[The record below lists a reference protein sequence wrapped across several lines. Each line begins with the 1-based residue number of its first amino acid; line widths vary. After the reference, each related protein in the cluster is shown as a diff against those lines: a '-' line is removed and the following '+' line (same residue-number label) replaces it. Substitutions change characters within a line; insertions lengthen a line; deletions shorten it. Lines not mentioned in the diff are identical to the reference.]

1 MTMTYDIQETDNK
14 FYIGEDASAPQAEIT
29 FIYRDEHTID
39 VNHTYVSP
47 ELRGGGVAKQLF
59 NRVIDKAQRENLKII
74 PTCSYVKLQ
83 FDKDPSLAPL
93 KA

>member
-1 MTMTYDIQETDNK
+1 MAMTYDIKETDNK
-14 FYIGEDASAPQAEIT
+14 FYIGEDVHAPQAEIT
-29 FIYRDEHTID
+29 FLYHDAQTIN

-59 NRVIDKAQRENLKII
+59 NRVIEKAKHEDLKII

-83 FDKDPSLAPL
+83 FDRDASLESLRA
-93 KA
+93 

>member
-1 MTMTYDIQETDNK
+1 MTMTYDIKETDNK
-14 FYIGEDASAPQAEIT
+14 FYIGEDVNAPQAEIT
-29 FIYRDEHTID
+29 FIYRDDHTID

-59 NRVIDKAQRENLKII
+59 NRVIEKAQREQLKII

-83 FDKDPSLAPL
+83 FDRDASLASL

>member
-1 MTMTYDIQETDNK
+1 MTYDIKETDNK
-14 FYIGEDASAPQAEIT
+14 FYIGEDVNAPQAEIT
-29 FIYRDEHTID
+29 FIYRDDHTID

-59 NRVIDKAQRENLKII
+59 NRVIEKAQREQLKII

-83 FDKDPSLAPL
+83 FDRDASLASL

>member
-1 MTMTYDIQETDNK
+1 MTMTYDIKEADNK
-14 FYIGEDASAPQAEIT
+14 LYIGEDVNAPIAEIT
-29 FIYRDEHTID
+29 FVYQDEHTID
-39 VNHTYVSP
+39 VNHTFVSP

-74 PTCSYVKLQ
+74 PTCSYAKVQ
-83 FDKDPSLAPL
+83 FERDASIASL